1 MRCAV
6 WTGGRDFRIE
16 ERPLP
21 EPGPGQVRVR
31 VHAEAEGQ
39 PLLYAHT
46 WGRGRVHY
54 NALGHDRRA
63 LGHPSYQRLLAQAVA
78 WALGAS

>member
-1 MRCAV
+1 
-6 WTGGRDFRIE
+6 
-16 ERPLP
+16 
-21 EPGPGQVRVR
+21 
-31 VHAEAEGQ
+31 
-39 PLLYAHT
+39 
-46 WGRGRVHY
+46 VHY